1 MGSCGSSLGF
11 FLPLSVKCVPTM
23 LDMAPLGSGN
33 ALPLIN
39 SFVKKGHD
47 SARLAGSCDHTCPC
61 GLWEGTREK
70 GDQSPGVTK
79 GGNEE
84 GM

>member
-1 MGSCGSSLGF
+1 MGSRGSSLCF
-11 FLPLSVKCVPTM
+11 FSLCLLSVPTM

-39 SFVKKGHD
+39 SFVKKGQD

-70 GDQSPGVTK
+70 GGQSPGVTK
-79 GGNEE
+79 GGNGG